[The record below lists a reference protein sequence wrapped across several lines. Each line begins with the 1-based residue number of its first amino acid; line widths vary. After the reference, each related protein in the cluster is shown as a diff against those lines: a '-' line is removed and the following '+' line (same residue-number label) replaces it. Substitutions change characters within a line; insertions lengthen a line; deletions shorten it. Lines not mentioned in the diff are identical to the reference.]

1 MPKAVVRV
9 DAEARFVSGP
19 PKSPPTSLR
28 PKLQKRRGSGSFV
41 KFWLVS
47 ERGVAEPP
55 SGERCH
61 HGVVNATTEHAPVD
75 AWGPDFL
82 GPGFEARTLE
92 LLPDD

>member
-1 MPKAVVRV
+1 MTAQTPRRRMPKAVVRV

-19 PKSPPTSLR
+19 PRSPPTSLR
-28 PKLQKRRGSGSFV
+28 QKLQKRRGSGSFV

-61 HGVVNATTEHAPVD
+61 HEGVNATSAHTLA
-75 AWGPDFL
+75 
-82 GPGFEARTLE
+82 EA
-92 LLPDD
+92 